1 MTEKLKQ
8 FEKVIEVQ
16 KEMEDKIVNEYR
28 GNVEKI
34 KAELREKNKET
45 ERFAEE
51 NENLKRRVRILEQ
64 SENRLKELAKG

>member
-1 MTEKLKQ
+1 
-8 FEKVIEVQ
+8 
-16 KEMEDKIVNEYR
+16 MEDKIVNEYR